1 LPAYLID
8 CAIRLLSIIV
18 VLILAAMTGVFAGS
32 SVGLGAFF
40 LVWFLLSWFYGGLFE
55 TFWNGQTP
63 GKRITGL
70 RVLSADGQP
79 INAWQAILRNVLR
92 DVDAMPMVGAGVE
105 FALPLYTLGLGV
117 MALSSRFAR
126 LGDLAAGTIVVVEQ
140 RSKLGELARVDGA
153 EVAECARRLPA
164 NLTVRRSL
172 GHALSVYV
180 SRRKLFSPARRFEL
194 ARSLADPLAESWD
207 LPPGIDPD
215 LLLCAIYH
223 RAFIAE
229 GARDFEMT
237 AGVAEPAEVIS
248 T

>member
-1 LPAYLID
+1 MTERSRQLDSRIEIITPENIAFHYTLAGPFRRLPAYLID

-55 TFWNGQTP
+55 TFWDGQTP

-126 LGDLAAGTIVVVEQ
+126 LGDLAART
-140 RSKLGELARVDGA
+140 
-153 EVAECARRLPA
+153 
-164 NLTVRRSL
+164 
-172 GHALSVYV
+172 
-180 SRRKLFSPARRFEL
+180 
-194 ARSLADPLAESWD
+194 
-207 LPPGIDPD
+207 
-215 LLLCAIYH
+215 
-223 RAFIAE
+223 
-229 GARDFEMT
+229 
-237 AGVAEPAEVIS
+237 
-248 T
+248 